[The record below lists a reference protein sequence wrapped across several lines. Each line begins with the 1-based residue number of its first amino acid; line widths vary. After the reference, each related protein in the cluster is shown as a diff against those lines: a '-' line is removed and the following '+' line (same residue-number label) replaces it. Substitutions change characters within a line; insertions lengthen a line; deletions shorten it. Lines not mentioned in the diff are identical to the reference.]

1 MTINNANNNKFV
13 LNVIGVPIGNID
25 DLSPRA
31 YNTLKNS
38 NIILCE
44 DTRMA
49 KKLLMLVKIDITQ
62 IKFIKYDN
70 FNEKEISPKI
80 IDLIRDENNVVSL
93 ISDAG
98 MPCISDPGF
107 SIISKCKQYDDIFI
121 NVISGPSAFLHALIK
136 SNHNSKFTFLGFI
149 PDKKIKRQNYLSS
162 LTSFT
167 YICYVSPHKLISVLE
182 DFDKIF
188 SSDITLYLIKEM
200 TKIFE
205 TSWEGTPKEL
215 LEKFLEY
222 ETIKG
227 EYTLV
232 FTINPKKEIK
242 KINKYSSFSKVDK

>member
-1 MTINNANNNKFV
+1 MTINNADNSKFI

-49 KKLLMLVKIDITQ
+49 KKLLMLVKID
-62 IKFIKYDN
+62 N

-80 IDLIRDENNVVSL
+80 IDLIRDKNNVVSL

-121 NVISGPSAFLHALIK
+121 NIISGPSAFLHALIK

-162 LTSFT
+162 LSPFT

-182 DFDKIF
+182 DFNKIF

-232 FTINPKKEIK
+232 FTINPKKEIR